1 MKKLT
6 GLAAAAAAVVILL
19 TGGQAFS
26 GERQDHN
33 YPSAVSDWQI
43 AGPVDAGSFPKGED
57 MSKARTGIADGSL
70 KAEYGGVVYRA
81 GIDTN

>member
-1 MKKLT
+1 MKKI
-6 GLAAAAAAVVILL
+6 GGMAMVAAAVILL
-19 TGGQAFS
+19 VSGGQAFS
-26 GERQDHN
+26 GERQYLN

-43 AGPVDAGSFPKGED
+43 AGPVVAGSLPKGED
-57 MSKARTGIADGSL
+57 MSKARTGIADDSI